1 MSFGQGKKQGQSTAE
16 TIVLLPFFF
25 FLGFGA
31 LQVAQLGITLLIAD
45 YAASAIAR
53 QVVQDGLRPSGSPSA
68 LPGSYNARFRKLFAA
83 GMKNGQLMVSADRSG
98 IVGNVTVYAC
108 ADVSSWPLVGILVKA
123 AITSPGSGCGSGGA
137 IRFNKL
143 PGVFVVQGKS
153 TARMNYM
160 P

>member
-1 MSFGQGKKQGQSTAE
+1 MRFGQLKTRGQSTTE
-16 TIVLLPFFF
+16 TIVLLPLFF

-31 LQVAQLGITLLIAD
+31 LQAAQLGITMLIAD
-45 YAASAIAR
+45 YAAAAIAR

-68 LPGSYNARFRKLFAA
+68 LPGSYNVRFQKLMAA

-98 IVGNVTVYAC
+98 IVGNVTVHAC
-108 ADVSSWPLVGILVKA
+108 ADVSAWPLVGTFVRA
-123 AITSPGSGCGSGGA
+123 AIRSPGGGCGAGGGVL
-137 IRFNKL
+137 FNKL
-143 PGVFVVQGKS
+143 PGKFVVQGKS